1 MPNPV
6 THFEIT
12 GKDGK
17 KLQQFYGDLF
27 DWKIDANNPMDYGMV
42 QAEGNG
48 IGGGIGPSPQPVGV
62 TVYVEVPDPQ
72 AALDKAVSLGGRVVM
87 GVTEIPGA
95 VTMAQF
101 ADPEGNVIGIVKSG
115 SMQQQ

>member
-6 THFEIT
+6 IHFEIT

-17 KLQQFYGDLF
+17 KLQQFYSSLF

-42 QAEGNG
+42 EAEGNG
-48 IGGGIGPSPQPVGV
+48 IAGGIGPSPQPTGV
-62 TVYVEVPDPQ
+62 TVYVEVPNPQ
-72 AALDKAVSLGGRVVM
+72 AALDKAVSLGGKIVM
-87 GVTEIPGA
+87 PVTDIPGA

-101 ADPEGNVIGIVKSG
+101 ADPEGNVIGLVKAG